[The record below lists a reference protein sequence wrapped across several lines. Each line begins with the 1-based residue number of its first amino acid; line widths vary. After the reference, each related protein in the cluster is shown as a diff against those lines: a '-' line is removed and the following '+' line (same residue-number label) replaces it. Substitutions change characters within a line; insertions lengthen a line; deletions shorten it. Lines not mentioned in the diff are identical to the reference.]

1 MKDLNICC
9 DESECNNCANCA
21 FNGLDTF
28 CTLAR
33 HRPNT
38 KFSIIIERIRSELNE
53 LDKEVEENDRQKN
66 N

>member
-9 DESECNNCANCA
+9 DESECNNCA

-38 KFSIIIERIRSELNE
+38 KIDNTILKEER
-53 LDKEVEENDRQKN
+53 K
-66 N
+66 